1 MEEGV
6 IRLGIFAG
14 AFLVFAFLEIFI
26 PRRSESQERPRR
38 WSTNLL
44 LSIINT
50 LMLRFALPF
59 AAVSTAYWAQVEGFG
74 LANWLAINP
83 VIAGVIAFFALDF
96 AVWAMHVASHKVP
109 FLWHL
114 HKVHHTDPRFDVT
127 TALRFHPLE
136 IAVSMLWKVIVVALL
151 GAPVLS
157 VVVFEVVLNAA
168 AMFNHANIKL
178 SDKADRIL
186 RWMIVTPD
194 MHRIHHSTRPIE
206 TDSNYGFNLPW
217 WDRLFSTYVNDPKG
231 GQENITFGLSEFQG
245 KEPRQLGWSLLL
257 PFKALAH
264 VQGWLSSRVN
274 KDGTPKQG

>member
-14 AFLVFAFLEIFI
+14 VFLVFAFLEIVI

-38 WSTNLL
+38 WLTNLL
-44 LSIINT
+44 LSLINT

-59 AAVSTAYWAQVEGFG
+59 AAVSTAYWAQVGGFG
-74 LANWLAINP
+74 LACWLAIDP
-83 VIAGVIAFFALDF
+83 VSAGVIAFFTLDF
-96 AVWAMHVASHKVP
+96 AIWAMHVASHKVP

-114 HKVHHTDPRFDVT
+114 HKVHHTDLRFDVT

-157 VVVFEVVLNAA
+157 VVIFEVVLNAA

-178 SDKADRIL
+178 SDKADRVL
-186 RWMIVTPD
+186 RRMIVTPD

-206 TDSNYGFNLPW
+206 TDSNYGFNFPW

-245 KEPRQLGWSLLL
+245 KEPRQLIWSLLL

-264 VQGWLSSRVN
+264 VRGWLSSHVN
-274 KDGTPKQG
+274 KDGTPKER